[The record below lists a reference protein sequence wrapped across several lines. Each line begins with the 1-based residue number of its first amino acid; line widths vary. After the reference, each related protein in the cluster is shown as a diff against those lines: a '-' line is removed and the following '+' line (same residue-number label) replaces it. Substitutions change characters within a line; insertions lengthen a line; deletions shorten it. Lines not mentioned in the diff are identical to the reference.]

1 MSGRQA
7 VILAGGMGTR
17 LRTVLGDVPK
27 ALAEVGGVP
36 VLGHQL
42 ELCRRHGFDEVVL
55 LLGHAAKAVESYVG
69 DGSQFGLTCR
79 CVVEAEP
86 LGTAGAVLA
95 ARELL
100 RDTFLVMYCDTM
112 LDVDLGRFW
121 NFAEARGAAAALLV
135 HPNDHPFDSDLVVTD
150 GDDRIVGFS
159 RWRED
164 PAPLRNLASAAL
176 YIMNRSMLESVAA
189 RPGAFDFGR
198 HVFPDLVARGETL
211 VAYRCVE
218 YIKDLGT
225 PERLAKVNR
234 DLASGKVD
242 PLHSGR
248 PRPAVFLDRDG
259 VVNVERDGILSP
271 DQMEL
276 MPGAAEGIL
285 RLNHAGLATVIVTN
299 QPYVSHGGIDEAGVD
314 AVHAAME
321 RDLARGQAF
330 VDAIYYCPHHP
341 HRGYPGERADLKID
355 CECRKPKP
363 GMLLRATRELHLDM
377 GRSWM
382 IGDRTGDVEAAR
394 RAGVRSVLV
403 QCGHGGRDGV
413 HPVPPDF
420 VFADLEEAA
429 TFIAEVHPRMRAWCD
444 ELVARTVR
452 PGSRILIGG
461 PSRSGKSTFT
471 RVLVD
476 AIAAT
481 GAEVLSLHLDDWL
494 KDEDDRD
501 DGVLGRY
508 DLTAVEDLFAHLT
521 NAIEAREIAVPIY
534 DRAKRRRVG
543 VAMREV
549 SPGTVVVCEGGPA
562 LSLEVGGAERLFV
575 ESGVEERRRRFEQF
589 YRWRGE
595 ADRSAAY
602 WTLREKDEVPVISA
616 SRTGAVCVPRF
627 EKESS

>member
-7 VILAGGMGTR
+7 VILAGGLGTR

-55 LLGHAAKAVESYVG
+55 LLGHAAEAVKSYVG
-69 DGSQFGLTCR
+69 DGSRFGLSCR

-95 ARELL
+95 AREML

-121 NFAEARGAAAALLV
+121 DFAETRRAAAALLV
-135 HPNDHPFDSDLVVTD
+135 HPNDHPFDSDLVLTD

-164 PAPLRNLASAAL
+164 STPLRNLASAAL
-176 YIMNRSMLESVAA
+176 YIMNRSMLESVTV

-211 VAYRCVE
+211 VAYRSVE

-225 PERLAKVNR
+225 PERLDKVNR

-242 PLHSGR
+242 PLRSGR

-259 VVNVERDGILSP
+259 VVNVECDGVLSP
-271 DQMEL
+271 DRMEL
-276 MPGAAEGIL
+276 MPGAAEGIR
-285 RLNHAGLATVIVTN
+285 RLNRAGLATVVVTN
-299 QPYVSHGGIDEAGVD
+299 QPYVSHGSIDEAGID

-321 RDLARGQAF
+321 RDLARGHAF

-355 CECRKPKP
+355 CACRKPKP
-363 GMLLRATRELHLDM
+363 GMLLRAAAELRLDM
-377 GRSWM
+377 SDSWM

-413 HPVPPDF
+413 HPTPPDF

-429 TFIAEVHPRMRAWCD
+429 TFVTEIHPRMRAWCD
-444 ELVARTVR
+444 DWIAGTVR

-461 PSRSGKSTFT
+461 PSRSGKSTFA
-471 RVLVD
+471 RVLVE

-481 GAEVLSLHLDDWL
+481 GVEVLSLHLDDWL
-494 KDEDDRD
+494 KDEDDRGE
-501 DGVLGRY
+501 GVLGRY
-508 DLTAVEDLFAHLT
+508 DLAAVEDLFARLT
-521 NAIEAREIAVPIY
+521 NATVAREIAVPIY
-534 DRAKRRRVG
+534 DRAQRRRVG
-543 VAMREV
+543 VVPREV

-562 LSLEVGGAERLFV
+562 LSLEVRAERLFV
-575 ESGVEERRRRFEQF
+575 ETGVEERRRRFEQF

-595 ADRSAAY
+595 ADRSATY
-602 WTLREKDEVPVISA
+602 WSLREMDEVPVISA
-616 SRTGAVCVPRF
+616 SGSGSVRVPSF
-627 EKESS
+627 EKDWP